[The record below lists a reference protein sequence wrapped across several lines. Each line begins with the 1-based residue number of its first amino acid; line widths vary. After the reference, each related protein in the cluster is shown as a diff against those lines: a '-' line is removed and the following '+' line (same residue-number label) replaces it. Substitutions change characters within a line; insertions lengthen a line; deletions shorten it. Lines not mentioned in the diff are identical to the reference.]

1 MEKFDEFFNKN
12 INVILQSLETFIDMY
27 PQFSVNVVNNNET
40 LDLFYMEMKKLYE
53 DGAFNDGL
61 DENLTI
67 IKMMTI

>member
-1 MEKFDEFFNKN
+1 MNG
-12 INVILQSLETFIDMY
+12 IVQALETFIDMY

-67 IKMMTI
+67 IQMMTI

>member
-1 MEKFDEFFNKN
+1 
-12 INVILQSLETFIDMY
+12 MY